1 MTNPTPTPAA
11 ATAEATSAEKDLL
24 FAEELTIDLATFRIA
39 ARRRFWSTIFVASV
53 LIAGQQ
59 LGLAHVSVSAIVG
72 AFCAAITLNWLFTTV
87 GVRDGWYRP
96 WLRYVFAVFD
106 TLLISGV
113 VYLFGSPALAV
124 TYLLAIVPY
133 SFDRSPRLGYLTTA
147 ASVTG
152 FVAASYGFA
161 LARPADAS
169 PWPQV
174 LLSAVLLLIVAQ
186 QVMQLP
192 MGMVRRLRRTR
203 ERIAQVEHGAL
214 HVRASGRHDDE
225 LGFLERRLNR
235 MLDELTLLI
244 DTVQQEADE
253 LAAVATQVHGAA
265 SVLQRRAGDVVSGAQ
280 ALSAGLGEQRE
291 LAATGVRA
299 GQRAL
304 ATAESTQETVSRTTR
319 EAHAVDAIASASRE
333 AIERAAHTLVQ
344 VSEDV
349 GTSAERVQR
358 LAPASD
364 KVGEFVATV
373 SRIARQTNL
382 LALNAAIEASRAGD
396 QGLGFAVVADE
407 IRKLAT
413 ESALAAKV
421 IAATVQRVRDD
432 INDAVRSMDRT
443 AHAVESAGTI
453 AQEATRALTSMV
465 DGISQVAQQSNDVA
479 ILAQTQ
485 ATLAA
490 DAVSAFVTLDASAQ
504 RAAGSAHSAADASS
518 AQRVSIDELSRSAS
532 QLSEAAARMR
542 GVALRHTAEF
552 ATVTASFAVPGAS
565 GSPASAPASA
575 PAAIRA
581 THSRAA

>member
-1 MTNPTPTPAA
+1 MPKPTPTPAA
-11 ATAEATSAEKDLL
+11 PSPADRDTL
-24 FAEELTIDLATFRIA
+24 FSEELTKDLATFRTS

-53 LIAGQQ
+53 LIAGQR
-59 LGLAHVSVSAIVG
+59 LGLAQVSVSAIIG
-72 AFCAAITLNWLFTTV
+72 AFCAAVTLNWLFTIV

-113 VYLFGSPALAV
+113 VYLFGSPALSV

-147 ASVTG
+147 ASLTG
-152 FVAASYGFA
+152 FLVASYGFA
-161 LARPADAS
+161 LARPAEAS

-186 QVMQLP
+186 QVMQMP
-192 MGMVRRLRRTR
+192 MSLVRRLRRTR
-203 ERIAQVEHGAL
+203 ERIAQVEKGEL
-214 HVRASGRHDDE
+214 HIRASGRHDDE
-225 LGFLERRLNR
+225 LGFLERRLNF
-235 MLDELTLLI
+235 MLDELMLLI

-253 LAAVATQVHGAA
+253 LAAVAIQVHGAA
-265 SVLQRRAGDVVSGAQ
+265 SVLQLRAGDVVSGAQ
-280 ALSAGLGEQRE
+280 ALSTGLGEQRE
-291 LAATGVRA
+291 LASTGVRA

-304 ATAESTQETVSRTTR
+304 ATAESTRETVSRTTR

-413 ESALAAKV
+413 ESALAAKM
-421 IAATVQRVRDD
+421 IASTVQRVRDD
-432 INDAVRSMDRT
+432 IGDAVQSMDNT

-453 AQEATRALTSMV
+453 AQEATRALSSMV

-479 ILAQTQ
+479 ALAQTQ
-485 ATLAA
+485 AMLAA
-490 DAVSAFVTLDASAQ
+490 DAVSAFAALDASAQ
-504 RAAGSAHSAADASS
+504 RAAGSAHSAADASA

-552 ATVTASFAVPGAS
+552 ATVTASFAIPGAAAPS
-565 GSPASAPASA
+565 TSPPPALPPV
-575 PAAIRA
+575 PATR
-581 THSRAA
+581 SKAA